1 MAGISLGAV
10 LQQDKGAVKSAA
22 LSVAQEQKPAS
33 PGRTVSMTENAA
45 RQALKLMK
53 DGGNDPATT
62 WLRLGV
68 KGGGCSGMSYL
79 IDVSQHKD
87 AFDVELE
94 FHGVRVLVDKK
105 SMLYLGGTQLDF
117 GQGLQ
122 AGWKFVNPNTKKAC
136 SCGDSFSI

>member
-62 WLRLGV
+62 WRGHFRHP
-68 KGGGCSGMSYL
+68 S
-79 IDVSQHKD
+79 
-87 AFDVELE
+87 
-94 FHGVRVLVDKK
+94 
-105 SMLYLGGTQLDF
+105 
-117 GQGLQ
+117 
-122 AGWKFVNPNTKKAC
+122 
-136 SCGDSFSI
+136 

>member
-10 LQQDKGAVKSAA
+10 LNQDKGAAA
-22 LSVAQEQKPAS
+22 RSGLSVAQESKPAA
-33 PGRTVSMTENAA
+33 PGRSVSLTENAA

-53 DGGNDPATT
+53 EGGHDPQTT

-79 IDVSQHKD
+79 IDVSQKKD

-105 SMLYLGGTQLDF
+105 SLLYLGGTQLDF

-122 AGWKFVNPNTKKAC
+122 AGWKFINPNTKKAC